1 MKKIF
6 LRKQHKPSFLINSAI
21 TFPEI
26 RLIDPNGQF
35 IGIVRNQE
43 AQQKAKEAG
52 LDLICMS
59 PKANPPVCR
68 IMEFGKW
75 NYERQKAEKEK
86 KKKERENRIDLHE
99 VQLRPGTDVHD
110 LNVKLKKVQEFIDDG
125 DKVKMVMKLR
135 GREIGN
141 GMMFI
146 DQLKVIVN
154 GQLTNGMF
162 DSQPRQFGNKIIAT
176 VSKANDKK
184 NA

>member
-1 MKKIF
+1 MKKPF
-6 LRKQHKPSFLINSAI
+6 FKRQHKPSVLLNSAI

-43 AQQKAKEAG
+43 AQQKARDAG
-52 LDLICMS
+52 LDLICMA

-75 NYERQKAEKEK
+75 NYEKQKAEKEK
-86 KKKERENRIDLHE
+86 KKKERANRIELHE

-141 GMMFI
+141 GSMFI
-146 DQLKVIVN
+146 EQLKIIVT
-154 GQLTNGMF
+154 GQLDHGKF
-162 DSQPRQFGNKIIAT
+162 DSPPKQFGNKIIAT
-176 VSKANDKK
+176 VTKANDKK

>member
-1 MKKIF
+1 MRKPFFKKN
-6 LRKQHKPSFLINSAI
+6 KPSVLLNSAI
-21 TFPEI
+21 TFHTI
-26 RLIDPNGQF
+26 RLIDPNGDF

-43 AQQKAKEAG
+43 AQQKAREAG
-52 LDLICMS
+52 LDLICIAQ
-59 PKANPPVCR
+59 KADPPVCR
-68 IMEFGKW
+68 IMDFGKW
-75 NYERQKAEKEK
+75 NYEKQKADKEK

-141 GMMFI
+141 GPMFV
-146 DQLKVIVN
+146 DQLKLMVT
-154 GQLTNGMF
+154 GQLNLGKF
-162 DSQPRQFGNKIIAT
+162 DSFPKQFGNKIIAT
-176 VSKANDKK
+176 VTKAIDKK

>member
-1 MKKIF
+1 VKRPF
-6 LRKQHKPSFLINSAI
+6 FRKPNKPSVLLNSAI

-52 LDLICMS
+52 LDLICMA

-75 NYERQKAEKEK
+75 NYEKQKADKEK
-86 KKKERENRIDLHE
+86 KKKERANRIELHE

-141 GMMFI
+141 GTMFV
-146 DQLKVIVN
+146 DQLKVIVT
-154 GQLTNGMF
+154 GQLNHGKF
-162 DSQPRQFGNKIIAT
+162 DSPPKQFGNKIIAT
-176 VSKANDKK
+176 VTKANDKK

>member
-1 MKKIF
+1 MKKPF
-6 LRKQHKPSFLINSAI
+6 FKRQHKPSVLLNSAI

-43 AQQKAKEAG
+43 AQQKARDAG
-52 LDLICMS
+52 LDLICMA
-59 PKANPPVCR
+59 PKAKPPVCR

-75 NYERQKAEKEK
+75 NYEKQKAEKEK
-86 KKKERENRIDLHE
+86 KKKERANRIELHE

-141 GMMFI
+141 GSMFI
-146 DQLKVIVN
+146 EQLKIIVT
-154 GQLTNGMF
+154 GQLDRGKF
-162 DSQPRQFGNKIIAT
+162 DSPPKQFGNKIIAT
-176 VSKANDKK
+176 VAKANDKK

>member
-1 MKKIF
+1 MRKPFFKKN
-6 LRKQHKPSFLINSAI
+6 KPSVLLNSAI
-21 TFPEI
+21 TFPTI
-26 RLIDPNGQF
+26 RLIDPDGEF

-43 AQQKAKEAG
+43 AQQKARDAG
-52 LDLICMS
+52 LDLICIAQ
-59 PKANPPVCR
+59 KADPPVCR
-68 IMEFGKW
+68 VMDFGKW
-75 NYERQKAEKEK
+75 NYEKQKADKEK

-141 GMMFI
+141 GPIFI
-146 DQLKVIVN
+146 DQFKLMVS
-154 GQLTNGMF
+154 GQLNQGKF
-162 DSQPRQFGNKIIAT
+162 DSPPKQFGNKIIAT
-176 VSKANDKK
+176 VTKAIDKK